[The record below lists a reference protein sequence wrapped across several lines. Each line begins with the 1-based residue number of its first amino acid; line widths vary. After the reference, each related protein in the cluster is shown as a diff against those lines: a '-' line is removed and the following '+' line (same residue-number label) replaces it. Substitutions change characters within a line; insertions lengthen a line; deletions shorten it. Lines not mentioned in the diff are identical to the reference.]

1 MYFEKQH
8 HNSPRLNSFRKNLRK
23 KLTPAEA
30 TLWRFLKS
38 KQMDGIRFRRQFSIR
53 NYILDFYCPK
63 YKIVIELD
71 GAGHFTEKGIES
83 DKERDEYLNS
93 IGISVLRFENELV
106 FKRTETVLEI
116 IMNKVKEVEKKC
128 VYI

>member
-8 HNSPRLNSFRKNLRK
+8 NNSPRLNSFRKNLRK

-38 KQMDGIRFRRQFSIR
+38 KQIDGVRFRRQFSIR

-106 FKRTETVLEI
+106 FKRTETVVEI
-116 IMNKVKEVEKKC
+116 ILNKVKEVKKN
-128 VYI
+128 VFIF

>member
-1 MYFEKQH
+1 MYFEKQL
-8 HNSPRLNSFRKNLRK
+8 NNTPRLTTYRKNLRK

-38 KQMDGIRFRRQFSIR
+38 NQMEGIRFRRQFSIR
-53 NYILDFYCPK
+53 NYIFDFYCPK

-71 GAGHFTEKGIES
+71 GDGHFTQEGMAS
-83 DKERDEYLNS
+83 DLERDNDLNS

-106 FKRTETVLEI
+106 FKRTETVLGI
-116 IMNKVKEVEKKC
+116 ILDKVKELNKSRM
-128 VYI
+128 I